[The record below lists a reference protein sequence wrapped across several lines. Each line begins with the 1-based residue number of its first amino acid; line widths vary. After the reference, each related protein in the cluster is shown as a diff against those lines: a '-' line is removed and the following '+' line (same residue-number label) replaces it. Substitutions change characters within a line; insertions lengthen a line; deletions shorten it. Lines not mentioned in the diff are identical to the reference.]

1 MLKWRLITGISV
13 ACFCLAILFLLP
25 AWTHMV
31 LILAIFA
38 LAQLEYYE
46 MVTRSNQ
53 SRLERCAPSSLTPAD
68 LQDRGYHYDLLITT
82 ICGILFLLVAAVE
95 SPVVISLIGKRFPT
109 WTPIPPGRFDFSGY
123 ALVFTPAIL
132 LVAGVFRRRTSHAM
146 ESFALSYAGFWYI
159 AVLLSFLVRLAF
171 EWPCFEQGGTNY
183 TGRLYIL
190 LFALLVKFSDIG
202 GYTFG
207 CLFGK
212 HKLIPEI
219 SPKKTVEG
227 LIGGYLFSLGI
238 SLIFWAL
245 INRFGGTALGQTHFP
260 IVHAIALPLLLTT
273 TGVLGDLAESL
284 IKRSVGVKDSSS
296 RFPGM
301 GGILD
306 IFDSILFSAPFM
318 YIYVITFI
326 K

>member
-1 MLKWRLITGISV
+1 MW
-13 ACFCLAILFLLP
+13 
-25 AWTHMV
+25 
-31 LILAIFA
+31 
-38 LAQLEYYE
+38 
-46 MVTRSNQ
+46 
-53 SRLERCAPSSLTPAD
+53 
-68 LQDRGYHYDLLITT
+68 
-82 ICGILFLLVAAVE
+82 
-95 SPVVISLIGKRFPT
+95 T

-123 ALVFTPAIL
+123 VLVFTPAIL
-132 LVAGVFRRRTSHAM
+132 LIAGVFRRRTKRAM

-183 TGRLYIL
+183 TGRLYIF

-227 LIGGYLFSLGI
+227 LVGGYVFSLGI
-238 SLIFWAL
+238 SLVFWTL
-245 INRFGGTALGQTHFP
+245 VYRFGGTALGQTHFP
-260 IVHAIALPLLLTT
+260 IIHAIALPILLTT

>member
-1 MLKWRLITGISV
+1 MLKWRLITGISI

-31 LILAIFA
+31 LILAVFS

-46 MVTRSNQ
+46 MVTQSNRSGTEKRGQ
-53 SRLERCAPSSLTPAD
+53 SPSALSGA
-68 LQDRGYHYDLLITT
+68 QDHGYRYDLLITT
-82 ICGILFLLVAAVE
+82 ICGILLLLVAAVE
-95 SPVVISLIGKRFPT
+95 SPVVISLIGKRFPS

-123 ALVFTPAIL
+123 VLVFTPAIL
-132 LVAGVFRRRTSHAM
+132 LIAGVFRQRTKRAM

-227 LIGGYLFSLGI
+227 LVGGYVFSLGI
-238 SLIFWAL
+238 SLLFWTL
-245 INRFGGTALGQTHFP
+245 VYKFGGTALGQTHFP
-260 IVHAIALPLLLTT
+260 IIHAVALPILLTT